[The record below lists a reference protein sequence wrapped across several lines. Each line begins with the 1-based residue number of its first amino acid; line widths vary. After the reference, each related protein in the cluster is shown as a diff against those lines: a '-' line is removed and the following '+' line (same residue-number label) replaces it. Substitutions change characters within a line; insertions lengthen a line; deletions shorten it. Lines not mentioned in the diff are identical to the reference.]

1 MLKPGKRESEQG
13 RNAGYQ
19 TGATGCPWMNVL
31 QSDVIRGDC
40 LSGSAQY
47 GCVTT
52 NNLTAHVSIVT
63 QGCHVAAQKKPG
75 TGLA

>member
-1 MLKPGKRESEQG
+1 MPVTKQ
-13 RNAGYQ
+13 
-19 TGATGCPWMNVL
+19 GATACPSMNVF

-52 NNLTAHVSIVT
+52 NNLSAHVSIVT
-63 QGCHVAAQKKPG
+63 QGCHVAAPKKTRYG
-75 TGLA
+75 VSVTG